1 MQSGTARIRVV
12 GRRFRAQGFE
22 LMLAAGALLLAGFA
36 PDQPLLTQQL
46 LLETVFLTV
55 LVIFLGLFIV
65 RLRRGYL
72 RLSLTGTQAAA
83 MLLPPRLALVVGVIS
98 VATWIGRPGVRRFKQ
113 TGAPIFWITAGSAIS
128 WSMRLRGGVLADV
141 SPVAVVAS
149 VTLMNWVLTSISAE
163 LAYSEKALTVFRVSF
178 DRSFVGAFAYFALGA
193 ILIANL
199 VDGSVRGYVL
209 ASIFAILSVVLTET
223 IRERNARIALEAQ
236 IADTQRHLAYTRAA
250 EGMIHNL
257 RNHLAVAKAY
267 LEDLLAQASPPAAQ
281 ADGAKGAVDDALH
294 SLGRLSFGASPRLAL
309 AEDPV
314 DLRAVAE
321 ASINGV
327 RSRMRDR
334 DCSIETKA
342 GLEPIPVHA
351 DQTLIREVIT
361 NLLLNA
367 VEAAPTAGRVTVTV
381 FKTKRLAQVRVAD
394 DGPGIAEDLRDRL
407 FEPHFTTKPAGS
419 GLGLFTSYGII
430 REHRGKLIYEGSPPK
445 GAVFTVQLPLAGT
458 KASRELLAASAVAD
472 EAVAEP
478 VHSLDPAGLPDRL
491 PKAVDRL
498 IN

>member
-1 MQSGTARIRVV
+1 MIAIVV
-12 GRRFRAQGFE
+12 PNQPPLSER
-22 LMLAAGALLLAGFA
+22 LLLTTG
-36 PDQPLLTQQL
+36 
-46 LLETVFLTV
+46 FLTV
-55 LVIFLGLFIV
+55 LVLFFGRFVV
-65 RLRRGYL
+65 RLPKGYL
-72 RLSLTGTQAAA
+72 RLTMIGGQATA
-83 MLLPPRLALVVGVIS
+83 LVLPPRLALLVGIVS
-98 VATWIGRPGVRRFKQ
+98 VLTWLRYTHHNSRFTQ
-113 TGAPIFWITAGSAIS
+113 TGSPLAWVTVGSALHWI
-128 WSMRLRGGVLADV
+128 MQLRGGVIADISPLFVVV
-141 SPVAVVAS
+141 SMTA
-149 VTLMNWVLTSISAE
+149 MNWLLTSV
-163 LAYSEKALTVFRVSF
+163 YFRLIEEESF
-178 DRSFVGAFAYFALGA
+178 GRVIANILNRNFIGAFVYFALGA

-199 VDGSVRGYVL
+199 IDGSLRGYVL
-209 ASIFAILSVVLTET
+209 ATIVAILSVVLTET
-223 IRERNARIALEAQ
+223 IRERQTRVALEAQ

-367 VEAAPTAGRVTVTV
+367 VEAAPTACRVTVTV

-430 REHRGKLIYEGSPPK
+430 REHRGKLIYEGSPRK

-458 KASRELLAASAVAD
+458 KAARDLLAASAVAD
-472 EAVAEP
+472 EAVGEP
-478 VHSLDPAGLPDRL
+478 VHGLDSAGLPDRL
-491 PKAVDRL
+491 PQV
-498 IN
+498 

>member
-1 MQSGTARIRVV
+1 MGGWKPKAR
-12 GRRFRAQGFE
+12 AFE
-22 LMLAAGALLLAGFA
+22 LASGIAAAIIALLLPGQAAFSG
-36 PDQPLLTQQL
+36 PLALKTGYLTL
-46 LLETVFLTV
+46 LVV
-55 LVIFLGLFIV
+55 GLGLFVV
-65 RLRRGYL
+65 RLPRGAL
-72 RLSLTGTQAAA
+72 RLTLMGTEATA
-83 MLLPPRLALVVGVIS
+83 MLLPPRLALVVGLTSVLTWVGRAHPDRHLAQTGSPLAWITIGSS
-98 VATWIGRPGVRRFKQ
+98 VAWVLRMRPE
-113 TGAPIFWITAGSAIS
+113 IAGF
-128 WSMRLRGGVLADV
+128 
-141 SPVAVVAS
+141 SPVVVVVSMTLLNWALTSAYFQLVTGEGVVA
-149 VTLMNWVLTSISAE
+149 
-163 LAYSEKALTVFRVSF
+163 VFRRNLNRTF
-178 DRSFVGAFAYFALGA
+178 LAAFVYFALGA

-199 VDGSVRGYVL
+199 IDGSLRGYVL
-209 ASIFAILSVVLTET
+209 ATIVAILSVVLTET
-223 IRERNARIALEAQ
+223 IRERQTRVALEAQ

-309 AEDPV
+309 AKDPA
-314 DLRAVAE
+314 DLRALAE

-430 REHRGKLIYEGSPPK
+430 REHRGKLIYEGSPRK

-458 KASRELLAASAVAD
+458 KAARDLVAASAVAD
-472 EAVAEP
+472 EALIEP
-478 VHSLDPAGLPDRL
+478 VHGLDPAGPSDRV
-491 PKAVDRL
+491 PQAINRL
-498 IN
+498 VN